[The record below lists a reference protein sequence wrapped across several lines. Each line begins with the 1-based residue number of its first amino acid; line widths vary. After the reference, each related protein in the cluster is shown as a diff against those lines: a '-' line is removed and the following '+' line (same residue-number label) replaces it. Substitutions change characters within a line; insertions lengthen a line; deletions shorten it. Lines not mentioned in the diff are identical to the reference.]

1 MNVKFSML
9 KQGQD
14 HQNPESTAAL
24 QEGIPVYLSFA
35 LLLEDFVGSMCI
47 AFGSYNI
54 FTRVVLL

>member
-1 MNVKFSML
+1 ML